1 MQATRILP
9 SPALAATA
17 ADTLT
22 EEQAASWRNQ
32 GFALVDD
39 VFPEE
44 VLLPLL
50 HAARAA
56 FPEPG
61 TPASRA
67 FTDFGGGLTFPS
79 PLPPLND
86 LVLHPRLLAAAAQ
99 LLGVPVWDVR
109 LSQAE
114 VWPKYGREDSKGALD
129 NSDQRIHCDYPNH
142 TLVHPPPW
150 GAPEAVELIVYLSDE
165 AGCGGATAVVPRQG
179 ADDPAYAYPIVHTP
193 GVGALE
199 WVNDRLS
206 AETYLAQAAPAAA
219 AFRAEHLYPRERSA
233 AYRPGTTLFY
243 RHDTWHRGTP
253 VRAGALR
260 IVANLTFRKAAS
272 EWVSTLHAG
281 WAWAMYRSGL
291 PTERLIAGLSVQQ
304 RTVLGFPRPGSPYWT
319 RDTVLAVAARYA
331 CFGLDITPY
340 AAALAPPAPAAP

>member
-1 MQATRILP
+1 MRASLLP
-9 SPALAATA
+9 SSALPLASAT
-17 ADTLT
+17 TLT
-22 EEQAASWRNQ
+22 EAQVASWREQ
-32 GFALVDD
+32 GFALVDG

-44 VLLPLL
+44 AVLRPLVE
-50 HAARAA
+50 AALAA
-56 FPEPG
+56 FPAPG
-61 TPASRA
+61 TPAARA

-79 PLPPLND
+79 PSAPLND
-86 LVLHPRLLAAAAQ
+86 LVLHPRLLAAVAQ

-109 LSQAE
+109 LTQAE
-114 VWPKYGREDSKGALD
+114 VWPKYGREEGSSGGELD
-129 NSDQRIHCDYPNH
+129 NSDQRMHCDYPNH

-165 AGCGGATAVVPRQG
+165 AACGGATAVVPRQG
-179 ADDPAYAYPIVHTP
+179 PDDPAYAYPIVHTP

-206 AETYLAQAAPAAA
+206 AEAYLARAAPAAA
-219 AFRAEHLYPRERSA
+219 AFRAEHLYPRERAA
-233 AYRPGTTLFY
+233 AYAVGTTLFY

-253 VRAGALR
+253 VRPGALR
-260 IVANLTFRKAAS
+260 TAANLTFRRSAS

-281 WAWAMYRSGL
+281 WAWAMYRAGL

-304 RTVLGFPRPGSPYWT
+304 RAVLGFPRPGSPYWT
-319 RDTVLAVAARYA
+319 PETVLAVAARYT

-340 AAALAPPAPAAP
+340 AAALAEAPST